1 MNENLPDRESRIA
14 WRLTQLVILAFL
26 TIFVFSIADNNSDEI
41 SIELPNAALENET
54 ELTNNLPIVT
64 DEMKSTTSSTIQ
76 NKQASRSFTFIAT
89 GELLIHE
96 FVADAADSYASV
108 GFDFSPMFKRVAP
121 IISGA
126 DLAICHLETPLS
138 TDNSVLEYYPTFQ
151 VPYEL
156 ADAIKFAGYEGC
168 SIASNHLLDNG
179 IKGLEATIGHLESSG
194 IKANG
199 GSTKS
204 GNTMPSLFNP
214 GGISVAHFS
223 YTDLMNC
230 DVDGSCGG
238 AILPIDPPWL
248 VNHLEV
254 KKIINDAE
262 TAVRD
267 GAEFVIVSL
276 HWGKAYSSEIS
287 ASQEEVINKLLSS
300 DSVDL
305 IVGHGAHV
313 IQPVLRISN
322 KYAVAGIGNFL
333 SNQPGDERRLCSQCP
348 ESTQDGM
355 ITWFNIS
362 EFPDGNIS
370 VTDAGYVPTW
380 VDRSTYEIVP
390 IGVSEP
396 DNVEPADIRRSE
408 NRTSGVIGEDLRRLV
423 FRN

>member
-54 ELTNNLPIVT
+54 ELTNNLPLVT

-76 NKQASRSFTFIAT
+76 NKQDSRSFTFIAT

-96 FVADAADSYASV
+96 FVADAADSYGSI

>member
-1 MNENLPDRESRIA
+1 MNENLSDRESRIA

-26 TIFVFSIADNNSDEI
+26 AIFVFSITDNDSDEI
-41 SIELPNAALENET
+41 LIQLPNAALEDET
-54 ELTNNLPIVT
+54 ELTNNLPIAT
-64 DEMKSTTSSTIQ
+64 DEMKLTTSSTIQ
-76 NKQASRSFTFIAT
+76 NKQAPRSFTFIAT

>member
-1 MNENLPDRESRIA
+1 MNENLSDRESRIA

-64 DEMKSTTSSTIQ
+64 DEMKLTTSSTIQ

-96 FVADAADSYASV
+96 FVADAANSYGSI

-138 TDNSVLEYYPTFQ
+138 IDNSVLEYYPTFQ

-199 GSTKS
+199 GATKS

-230 DVDGSCGG
+230 DVNGSCGG

-322 KYAVAGIGNFL
+322 KNAVAGIGNFL

-396 DNVEPADIRRSE
+396 DNVEPADIRGSE

>member
-26 TIFVFSIADNNSDEI
+26 AIFVFSITDNDSDEI
-41 SIELPNAALENET
+41 SIELPNAALEDET
-54 ELTNNLPIVT
+54 ELTNNLPIAT
-64 DEMKSTTSSTIQ
+64 DEMKLTTSSTIQ

-96 FVADAADSYASV
+96 FVADAADSYGSI
-108 GFDFSPMFKRVAP
+108 GFNFSPMFKRVAP

-194 IKANG
+194 IKATG

-238 AILPIDPPWL
+238 AILPLDPPWL

-254 KKIINDAE
+254 QKIINDAE
-262 TAVRD
+262 TAVRG

>member
-1 MNENLPDRESRIA
+1 MNENLSDRESRIA

-26 TIFVFSIADNNSDEI
+26 AIFVFSITDNDSDEI
-41 SIELPNAALENET
+41 LIQLPNAALEDET
-54 ELTNNLPIVT
+54 ELTNNLPIAT

-76 NKQASRSFTFIAT
+76 NKQDSRSFTFIAT

-96 FVADAADSYASV
+96 FVADAADSYGSI
-108 GFDFSPMFKRVAP
+108 GFNFSPMFKRVAP

-194 IKANG
+194 IKATG

-362 EFPDGNIS
+362 EFPDGNIG

-396 DNVEPADIRRSE
+396 DNVELADIRRSE

>member
-1 MNENLPDRESRIA
+1 MNENLSDRESRIA

-26 TIFVFSIADNNSDEI
+26 AIFVFSITDNDSDEI
-41 SIELPNAALENET
+41 LIQLPNAALEDET
-54 ELTNNLPIVT
+54 ELTNNLPIAT
-64 DEMKSTTSSTIQ
+64 DEMKLTTSSTIQ
-76 NKQASRSFTFIAT
+76 NKQTSRSFTFIAT

-96 FVADAADSYASV
+96 FVADAADSYGSV

-179 IKGLEATIGHLESSG
+179 IKGLEATIDHLESSG

-204 GNTMPSLFNP
+204 GDNMPSLFNP

-362 EFPDGNIS
+362 EFPDGNIG

>member
-1 MNENLPDRESRIA
+1 MNENLSDRESRIA

-26 TIFVFSIADNNSDEI
+26 AIFVFSITDNDSDEI
-41 SIELPNAALENET
+41 LIQLPNAALEDET
-54 ELTNNLPIVT
+54 ELTNNLPIAT
-64 DEMKSTTSSTIQ
+64 DEMKLTTSSTIQ

-96 FVADAADSYASV
+96 FVADAADSYGSI
-108 GFDFSPMFKRVAP
+108 GFNFSPMFKRVAP

-199 GSTKS
+199 GATKS

>member
-1 MNENLPDRESRIA
+1 MNENLSDRESRIA

-26 TIFVFSIADNNSDEI
+26 AIFVFSITDNDSDEI
-41 SIELPNAALENET
+41 LIQLPNAALEDET
-54 ELTNNLPIVT
+54 ELTNNLPIAT
-64 DEMKSTTSSTIQ
+64 DEMKLTTSSTIQ
-76 NKQASRSFTFIAT
+76 NKQDSRSFTFIAT

-96 FVADAADSYASV
+96 FVADAADSYGSI

>member
-1 MNENLPDRESRIA
+1 MNENLSDRESRIA

-26 TIFVFSIADNNSDEI
+26 AIFVFSITDNDSDEI
-41 SIELPNAALENET
+41 LIQLPNAALEDET
-54 ELTNNLPIVT
+54 ELTNNLPIAT
-64 DEMKSTTSSTIQ
+64 DEMKLTTSSTIQ

-96 FVADAADSYASV
+96 FVADAANSYGSI

>member
-1 MNENLPDRESRIA
+1 MNENLSDRESRIA

-26 TIFVFSIADNNSDEI
+26 AIFVFSITDNDSDEI
-41 SIELPNAALENET
+41 LIQLPNAALEDET
-54 ELTNNLPIVT
+54 ELTNNLPIAT
-64 DEMKSTTSSTIQ
+64 DEMKLTTSSTIQ

-96 FVADAADSYASV
+96 FVADAADSYGSV

-199 GSTKS
+199 GATKS

-230 DVDGSCGG
+230 DVNGSCGG

>member
-1 MNENLPDRESRIA
+1 MNENLSDRESRIA

-64 DEMKSTTSSTIQ
+64 DEMKLTTSSTIQ

-96 FVADAADSYASV
+96 FVADAADSYGSI

>member
-1 MNENLPDRESRIA
+1 MNENLSDRESRIA

-26 TIFVFSIADNNSDEI
+26 AIFVFSITDNDSDEI
-41 SIELPNAALENET
+41 LIQLPNAALEDET
-54 ELTNNLPIVT
+54 ELTNNLPIAT
-64 DEMKSTTSSTIQ
+64 DEMKLTTSSTIQ

-96 FVADAADSYASV
+96 FVADAADSYGSI

-230 DVDGSCGG
+230 DVNGSCGG

>member
-1 MNENLPDRESRIA
+1 MNENLSDRESRIA

-26 TIFVFSIADNNSDEI
+26 AIFVFSITDNDSDEI
-41 SIELPNAALENET
+41 LIQLPNAALEDET
-54 ELTNNLPIVT
+54 ELTNNLPIAT
-64 DEMKSTTSSTIQ
+64 DEMKLTTSSTIQ

-96 FVADAADSYASV
+96 FVADAADSYGSI

-199 GSTKS
+199 GSTKP
-204 GNTMPSLFNP
+204 GDAMPSLFNP

-230 DVDGSCGG
+230 DIDGSCGG

>member
-1 MNENLPDRESRIA
+1 MNENLSDRESRIA

-26 TIFVFSIADNNSDEI
+26 AIFVFSITDNDSDEI
-41 SIELPNAALENET
+41 SIELPNAALEDET

-64 DEMKSTTSSTIQ
+64 DEMKSTTSSMIQ
-76 NKQASRSFTFIAT
+76 NKQDSRSFTFIAT

-96 FVADAADSYASV
+96 FVADAADSYGSI
-108 GFDFSPMFKRVAP
+108 GFNFSPMFKRVAP

-194 IKANG
+194 IKATG

>member
-1 MNENLPDRESRIA
+1 MNENLSDRESRIA

-26 TIFVFSIADNNSDEI
+26 AIFVFSITDNDSDEI
-41 SIELPNAALENET
+41 SIELPNAALEDET
-54 ELTNNLPIVT
+54 ELTNNLPIAT
-64 DEMKSTTSSTIQ
+64 DEMKLTTSSTIQ

-96 FVADAADSYASV
+96 FVADAADSYGSV

-179 IKGLEATIGHLESSG
+179 IKGLEATIDHLESSG

-204 GNTMPSLFNP
+204 GDNMPSLFNP

-238 AILPIDPPWL
+238 AILPLDPPWL

-254 KKIINDAE
+254 QKIINDAE
-262 TAVRD
+262 TAVRG

-362 EFPDGNIS
+362 EFPDGNIG

>member
-1 MNENLPDRESRIA
+1 MNENLSDRESRIA

-26 TIFVFSIADNNSDEI
+26 AIFVFSITDNDSDEI
-41 SIELPNAALENET
+41 LIQLPNAALEDET
-54 ELTNNLPIVT
+54 ELTNNLPIAT
-64 DEMKSTTSSTIQ
+64 DEMKLTTSSTIQ

-96 FVADAADSYASV
+96 FVADAAYSYGSI

-230 DVDGSCGG
+230 DVNGSCGG

>member
-1 MNENLPDRESRIA
+1 MNENLSDRESRIA

-54 ELTNNLPIVT
+54 ELTNNLPLVT

-76 NKQASRSFTFIAT
+76 NKQDSRSFTFIAT